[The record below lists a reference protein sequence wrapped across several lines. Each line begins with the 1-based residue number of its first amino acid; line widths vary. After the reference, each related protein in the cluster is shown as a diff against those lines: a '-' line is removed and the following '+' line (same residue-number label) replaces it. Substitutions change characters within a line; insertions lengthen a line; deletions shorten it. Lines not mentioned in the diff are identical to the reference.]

1 MPLFI
6 ISAGDIETPGLTI
19 DADIP
24 PAWIAEE
31 LAEAEVTSALADADD
46 PASAPLHGHVTA
58 RLSRSG
64 TDIVVRGRVAA
75 SVSMPCARCL
85 RPSKVDIDG
94 ELSLLLKCVPVKP
107 GKGKARKERE
117 RPGAAAADGGPALRR
132 GRAPAVD
139 AGAGQSH
146 VSAAGTGHKKKE
158 SEYEFTADEADVDTY
173 DGEQVVLD
181 PFIREAMLL
190 ELPNFPLCSEACPGI
205 GPPPGPK
212 VEAAGGAP
220 VIDPRLAPLAALR
233 AKLGPPEDGAPR
245 LPRSK
250 TPQKPASL
258 KASHSKTPKKKNL
271 GAPIGTADR
280 DPTARKK
287 KKE

>member
-6 ISAGDIETPGLTI
+6 ISAGDIDTPGVTI
-19 DADIP
+19 DADLP
-24 PAWIAEE
+24 PDWIAAE
-31 LAEAEVTSALADADD
+31 LAEAEVTAALADD
-46 PASAPLHGHVTA
+46 PASGPLPGHVTA

-64 TDIVVRGRVAA
+64 TDIVVRGRVVA
-75 SVSMPCARCL
+75 SVTMPCARCL
-85 RPSKVDIDG
+85 RPAKVDIDG

-107 GKGKARKERE
+107 AKGKGRKEK
-117 RPGAAAADGGPALRR
+117 PGAAGAGPALHR

-139 AGAGQSH
+139 DAGRG
-146 VSAAGTGHKKKE
+146 VSAAGSSHKKKE
-158 SEYEFTADEADVDTY
+158 SEYEFSADEADVDTY

-181 PFIREAMLL
+181 GFIREAMLL

-212 VEAAGGAP
+212 VEVAGGSPP

-233 AKLGPPEDGAPR
+233 ARLGPPEDGAPR
-245 LPRSK
+245 PPILTRSK

-271 GAPIGTADR
+271 GAPLGTADR

>member
-31 LAEAEVTSALADADD
+31 LAEAEVTAALADD
-46 PASAPLHGHVTA
+46 PASAPLAGHVTA

-64 TDIVVRGRVAA
+64 TDIVVRGRVVA

-107 GKGKARKERE
+107 GKGKGRKAK
-117 RPGAAAADGGPALRR
+117 PGAAEAGPALRR
-132 GRAPAVD
+132 GRTPAVD
-139 AGAGQSH
+139 DVVRGQ
-146 VSAAGTGHKKKE
+146 VSAPGNSHKKKE
-158 SEYEFTADEADVDTY
+158 TEYEFSADEADVDTY

-181 PFIREAMLL
+181 GFIREAMLL

-212 VEAAGGAP
+212 VEVAGGSP
-220 VIDPRLAPLAALR
+220 PMIDPRLAPLAALR

-271 GAPIGTADR
+271 GAPLGTADR
-280 DPTARKK
+280 DPTARNK

>member
-31 LAEAEVTSALADADD
+31 LAEAEVTAALADD
-46 PASAPLHGHVTA
+46 PASGPLPGHVTA

-64 TDIVVRGRVAA
+64 TEIVVRGHVVA

-107 GKGKARKERE
+107 GKGKARKEK
-117 RPGAAAADGGPALRR
+117 PGIAEAGPVPRR
-132 GRAPAVD
+132 GRTPAVD
-139 AGAGQSH
+139 AGAGAGH
-146 VSAAGTGHKKKE
+146 GHTSAAGAGHKRKE
-158 SEYEFTADEADVDTY
+158 SEYEFSADEADVDTY

-220 VIDPRLAPLAALR
+220 LVIDPRLAPLAALR

-245 LPRSK
+245 PPRSK

-271 GAPIGTADR
+271 GAPLGTADR